1 MRRALIRFNHRED
14 YGHDFYVQILN
25 TGKHF
30 PRPFREWSLIQMSF
44 SLCHYPGWPYIQIK
58 MGSGGLFSVLTWAWK
73 VGFDLDIISH
83 TWKYD
88 HLDQIDDVDLTIHDD
103 E

>member
-1 MRRALIRFNHRED
+1 
-14 YGHDFYVQILN
+14 
-25 TGKHF
+25 
-30 PRPFREWSLIQMSF
+30 
-44 SLCHYPGWPYIQIK
+44 

-73 VGFDLDIISH
+73 VGLDLDIISH